1 MGEPW
6 SFKITRE
13 ITEWEELQKKL
24 QDLMWRANSGAPWTS
39 FLGVGAI
46 DGRPL
51 HAVKLENG
59 YGEKLWGVQSHQG
72 GYWLP

>member
-6 SFKITRE
+6 SSKITKE
-13 ITEWEELQKKL
+13 ITEQEELQKKL
-24 QDLMWRANSGAPWTS
+24 QDLMLSSGAPWTS

-51 HAVKLENG
+51 HAVELESG
-59 YGEKLWGVQSHQG
+59 
-72 GYWLP
+72 